1 MKLTIISGRSGSGK
15 TTALQ
20 ALEDQG
26 FYCVDNL
33 PVGML
38 PTLAKQLSEGD
49 PPIERVAV
57 GIDAR
62 NLPAQLLAFDNI
74 LHALNEQQV
83 RSEIIYLDADDH
95 TLLTRFS
102 ATRRRHPL
110 GTDQRSL
117 ADAIGHERELLA
129 NIRQRADLV
138 IDSSNHDVHTLR
150 NLMRERVAR
159 REATLSLLSL
169 IHI

>member
-38 PTLAKQLSEGD
+38 PTLTEQLGEGEA
-49 PPIERVAV
+49 PIGRAAV

-62 NLPAQLLAFDNI
+62 NLPNQLQAFDRI
-74 LHALNEQQV
+74 LSALHQQSV
-83 RSEIIYLDADDH
+83 QTEIIYLDADDN

-110 GTDQRSL
+110 GNRPAFTGS
-117 ADAIGHERELLA
+117 GHQA
-129 NIRQRADLV
+129 
-138 IDSSNHDVHTLR
+138 
-150 NLMRERVAR
+150 
-159 REATLSLLSL
+159 
-169 IHI
+169 